1 MSEQSKQQTGDGQDN
16 FGNVAKQSAKTAKQ
30 IGKNTAKKAAAKGA
44 EATVNA
50 TTATVKAG
58 ARAGKAVANIATGTA
73 AGGPWGAIISAAWS
87 MRHTL
92 FKVLVS
98 ICLVVVFLVV
108 MIVSLPAI
116 IFDGI
121 FGLPEDYSGNTL
133 TAAYSELS
141 TSVHQTVIKG
151 HDYALNKVDSII
163 KNGGY
168 DYDRSMDALT
178 DCSVGTADYDV
189 CYALSVYSASM
200 GQSGVSRDNM
210 ISKMISAFDSMFIVT
225 YEVLHVEIPIISD
238 LLEIVGTE
246 IISYVKCVIQPIT
259 NAFFLVAFGVDVNA
273 KYGEFDITYGEAID
287 FMTQSL
293 KNMLEGASQ
302 TLYTEGT

>member
-16 FGNVAKQSAKTAKQ
+16 FGNAAKQSAKAVKQ
-30 IGKNTAKKAAAKGA
+30 IGKKTAKKAAAKGA

-50 TTATVKAG
+50 ATATVKAG
-58 ARAGKAVANIATGTA
+58 ARAGKAVANIAAGTA

-98 ICLVVVFLVV
+98 ICLVIVFLVV
-108 MIVSLPAI
+108 TIVSLPAI

-141 TSVHQTVIKG
+141 TSVHQTVLKG

-200 GQSGVSRDNM
+200 GQSGA
-210 ISKMISAFDSMFIVT
+210 ISATPIFSNARRAASIIFLIFR
-225 YEVLHVEIPIISD
+225 IP
-238 LLEIVGTE
+238 LLENIFSCPIKILAATVIPGIVPVSCT
-246 IISYVKCVIQPIT
+246 I
-259 NAFFLVAFGVDVNA
+259 
-273 KYGEFDITYGEAID
+273 
-287 FMTQSL
+287 
-293 KNMLEGASQ
+293 MLILCFWASSM
-302 TLYTEGT
+302 ERG